1 MHINPKLYTK
11 CPLGERDKITTW
23 IIKIWRQI
31 NLLWKVMKSQD
42 MTRDSYLKF
51 LWETVDH
58 TKNEQLQL
66 I

>member
-1 MHINPKLYTK
+1 
-11 CPLGERDKITTW
+11 
-23 IIKIWRQI
+23 
-31 NLLWKVMKSQD
+31 MKSQD

>member
-1 MHINPKLYTK
+1 
-11 CPLGERDKITTW
+11 
-23 IIKIWRQI
+23 
-31 NLLWKVMKSQD
+31 MKSQD
-42 MTRDSYLKF
+42 MTRDSYLKV